1 MTDTN
6 KSGFLSSL
14 RFRYGLALSVFLAA
28 AGFLLWEEHEA
39 HILGYLPVVLIL
51 GACIGVHF
59 LLHSGHRGHDHG
71 HRGGGPRPDGRE

>member
-14 RFRYGLALSVFLAA
+14 RFRYGLTLSVFLAA

-51 GACIGVHF
+51 GVCIGVHF
-59 LLHSGHRGHDHG
+59 FLHAGH
-71 HRGGGPRPDGRE
+71 GGGHQNGGPPSRGRD